1 MNSIKDI
8 YRIGKGPSSSHT
20 IAPRRACE
28 FFLSQHKELDY
39 VEVDLEGSLA
49 LTGKGHFTDKI
60 ILDTFGKIKSDVN
73 FILKEGESYIT
84 IKGYYKNKLIDEWKC
99 LSLGGGSVRIDKYNT
114 KDEDDFYE
122 ENWFSEIKNVLNERK
137 ITILQYIYEHEND
150 LKQYLEKSFMAMCEE
165 IERGLNGEGVL
176 CEELK
181 VNCVAKKLYQE
192 SLQNNDM
199 ELKIMSYSYAANEE
213 NAKGNV
219 VVTAPTL
226 GACGVVA
233 AVLYYFYKDEKR
245 NLDEILDA
253 MAIGGLFANIIKKN
267 ASISGAIGGCQAE
280 VGSATA
286 MASAIISFLNG
297 ENLDTI
303 SYAAEIGI
311 EHFLGLTCDPI
322 KGYVVIPCI
331 ERNAVATSRAFNAA
345 KLAKNI
351 HKFGK
356 NKVSFDDVVKTMSY
370 VGEKIPY
377 ELKETSLGGLAKEVK
392 LNEED

>member
-20 IAPRRACE
+20 IAPKRACE
-28 FFLSQHKELDY
+28 FFINEHKNIDY

-60 ILDTFGKIKSDVN
+60 IAETFGNIKSQIN

-84 IKGYYKNKLIDEWKC
+84 IRGYYKNELIDVWKC
-99 LSLGGGSVRIDKYNT
+99 LSLGGGSIKIDKFNSR
-114 KDEDDFYE
+114 DEDDFYN
-122 ENWFSEIKNVLNERK
+122 ENWFSEIKDILIKRNIN
-137 ITILQYIYEHEND
+137 ILQYIYEHEDD
-150 LKQYLEKSFMAMCEE
+150 LKKYLEKSFFAMCDE
-165 IERGLNGEGVL
+165 IERGLNSEGVL

-181 VNCVAKKLYQE
+181 VNCVAKKLYRE
-192 SLQNNDM
+192 SLEKNDV

-233 AVLYYFYKDEKR
+233 AVLYYYYKDER
-245 NLDEILDA
+245 RSLDDILDA

-297 ENLDTI
+297 DEIDTI

-345 KLAKNI
+345 KLARNI
-351 HKFGK
+351 HKFNK
-356 NKVSFDDVVKTMSY
+356 NKVSFDDVVKTMKY
-370 VGEKIPY
+370 VGTKIPY

-392 LNEED
+392 INEEN